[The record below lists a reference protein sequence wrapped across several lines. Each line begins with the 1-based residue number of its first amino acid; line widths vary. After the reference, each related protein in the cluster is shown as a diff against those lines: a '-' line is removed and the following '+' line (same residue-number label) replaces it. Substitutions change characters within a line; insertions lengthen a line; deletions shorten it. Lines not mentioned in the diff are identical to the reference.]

1 MRKIYLLL
9 FILVMAN
16 VSMAQVVSEKE
27 HLIVMQL
34 TNGDT
39 DVHKKFIRQ
48 LNNIMTAAPNAKI
61 EVVTQGMG
69 IDLLKIQQNPYE
81 KELGL
86 LVNKGVQFVI
96 CENTLKQREMKKDQF
111 LTLAGFVPSAILEI
125 VMKQEAGWIY
135 IKAGD

>member
-1 MRKIYLLL
+1 
-9 FILVMAN
+9 
-16 VSMAQVVSEKE
+16 
-27 HLIVMQL
+27 MQL

-69 IDLLKIQQNPYE
+69 IDLLKTQQNPYE

-96 CENTLKQREMKKDQF
+96 CENTLRQREMKKDQF

>member
-81 KELGL
+81 GELGM
-86 LVNKGVQFVI
+86 LVDKGVQFVI